1 MKATKPTVQIT
12 FAPESGW
19 DDRTFDQRLRRFLK
33 VALRSFGLRC
43 REIRDVPPPDAPRYA
58 PGHADGSGGIGEGK

>member
-1 MKATKPTVQIT
+1 MSKATVQVT
-12 FAPESGW
+12 FTPEGGW

-43 REIRDVPPPDAPRYA
+43 REIRDVPPPDAPAARQA
-58 PGHADGSGGIGEGK
+58 HADGSGGIGEGK